1 VASPVFKTGLAG
13 IAFAGRFDSFPP
25 PPQYPSSA
33 FCSVQFQTLEWPPV
47 MRWTKRFLKRLALS
61 EPQAPNPVER
71 AASRT
76 DSVSVTGWSR
86 CALST
91 RCRRPLVRNPHQ
103 VRACRARAR
112 NAPRERLR
120 RFLPRAFN
128 SRETPCHG

>member
-33 FCSVQFQTLEWPPV
+33 FCSVQFQTLEWSPV

-61 EPQAPNPVER
+61 EPQAPSPEER
-71 AASRT
+71 PAERTALASQLGAA
-76 DSVSVTGWSR
+76 G
-86 CALST
+86 ALCT

-103 VRACRARAR
+103 VRAGRARAR
-112 NAPRERLR
+112 NAPCDKLG